1 MEALVIGRRT
11 MATILRTCLAC
22 NGGGIAEYDKPRVD
36 HANGGWIN
44 SSYGKCDVCDGEGD
58 LHVLS
63 EFTSLD
69 MMLFLNEVAKI
80 LEDADIVDSTL
91 DDIYGHVKDAK
102 DKMREYIK
110 FHGYDGD
117 DK

>member
-1 MEALVIGRRT
+1 MEALVIGRRR
-11 MATILRTCLAC
+11 MATITKTCLAC
-22 NGGGIAEYDKPRVD
+22 SGGGIAEYDKPRVD
-36 HANGGWIN
+36 HANGGWID
-44 SSYGKCDVCDGEGD
+44 STYGKCDVCDGEGD

-102 DKMREYIK
+102 DKVREYIK

>member
-1 MEALVIGRRT
+1 MEALVIGRRR
-11 MATILRTCLAC
+11 MATITKTCLAC

-36 HANGGWIN
+36 HANGGWID
-44 SSYGKCDVCDGEGD
+44 STYGKCDVCDGEGD

-80 LEDADIVDSTL
+80 LEDADIVDSKL

-102 DKMREYIK
+102 DKIKEYIK
-110 FHGYDGD
+110 FHGYDGED
-117 DK
+117 R

>member
-1 MEALVIGRRT
+1 MTLT
-11 MATILRTCLAC
+11 TKQTCLAC
-22 NGGGIAEYDKPRVD
+22 NGGGIAEYDKPVTD
-36 HANGGWIN
+36 FANGGWIT
-44 SSYGKCDVCDGEGD
+44 STYGKCDVCDGEGD

-69 MMLFLNEVAKI
+69 ILAFLNESAKI
-80 LEDADIVDSTL
+80 LENADIVDSML

-102 DKMREYIK
+102 DKVREYIK

-117 DK
+117 DR

>member
-1 MEALVIGRRT
+1 MTCTTRHSVT
-11 MATILRTCLAC
+11 RTCLAC
-22 NGGGIAEYDKPRVD
+22 NGSGIAEYDKPRVD
-36 HANGGWIN
+36 HANGGWID
-44 SSYGKCDVCDGEGD
+44 SSYGKCDVCDGQGD

-91 DDIYGHVKDAK
+91 DDIYGHVKDAR
-102 DKMREYIK
+102 DKVREYIK

-117 DK
+117 DR

>member
-1 MEALVIGRRT
+1 MEASVIGVKM
-11 MATILRTCLAC
+11 MATVTRTCLAC
-22 NGGGIAEYDKPRVD
+22 NGGGIVEYDKPVID
-36 HANGGWIN
+36 HANGGWID
-44 SSYGKCDVCDGEGD
+44 STYGKCDVCDGEGD

-69 MMLFLNEVAKI
+69 ILSFLSEAGKI

-91 DDIYGHVKDAK
+91 DDVYGHVKEAK
-102 DKMREYIK
+102 DKIAEYIK

-117 DK
+117 DR

>member
-1 MEALVIGRRT
+1 MSTVT
-11 MATILRTCLAC
+11 KTCLAC
-22 NGGGIAEYDKPRVD
+22 DGGGIAEYDKPVID
-36 HANGGWIN
+36 HANGGWID
-44 SSYGKCDVCDGEGD
+44 STYGKCDVCDGEGD

-69 MMLFLNEVAKI
+69 IMSFLHEAATI
-80 LEDADIVDSTL
+80 LENADIVDSTL
-91 DDIYGHVKDAK
+91 DDIYGHVKDAE

-117 DK
+117 NR